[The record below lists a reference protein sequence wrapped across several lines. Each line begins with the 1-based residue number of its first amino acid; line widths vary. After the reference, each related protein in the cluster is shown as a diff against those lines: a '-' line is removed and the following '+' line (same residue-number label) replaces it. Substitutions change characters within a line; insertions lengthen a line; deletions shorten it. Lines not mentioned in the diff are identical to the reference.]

1 MTYTIWNYVG
11 IGLLLWAAWDIF
23 NGVTYVWGAIYR
35 KESPLLYWLVVAI
48 WISLGVSCLTIF

>member
-1 MTYTIWNYVG
+1 VG